1 MAASAA
7 SASAPDTSVDE
18 TQEPVVEAAE
28 HPSKEDSA
36 MEIEESS
43 VALQASDVE
52 AVEAHGAELAKALS
66 LSKLDRG
73 DLSEEQVVVLRLSHR
88 HAEVEETLLHAVEL

>member
-1 MAASAA
+1 
-7 SASAPDTSVDE
+7 
-18 TQEPVVEAAE
+18 
-28 HPSKEDSA
+28 

-52 AVEAHGAELAKALS
+52 AVEAHDAELAKALS